1 MNRYD
6 IGEEYSTCPSNGKKF
21 QDDVLKPML
30 ESGLSYQID
39 MNFAAYSSAFLKA
52 AFHGLPEHLFSDG
65 TRNPHAI
72 ITLLCE
78 DASILDEVFEYLNE
92 KSIKDLTPDVLS
104 GVLTC
109 KTKSIKDLTPDVL
122 SGVLTCKTSTGEFEK
137 FDFTNLSFESHIE
150 LVVELGS
157 FLAWND
163 VVEYSTRNCKWI

>member
-109 KTKSIKDLTPDVL
+109 KT
-122 SGVLTCKTSTGEFEK
+122 STGEFEK

>member
-21 QDDVLKPML
+21 QDEVLKPIL
-30 ESGLSYQID
+30 ESWLLYQID
-39 MNFAAYSSAFLKA
+39 MNSAVYSSAFLKA

-78 DASILDEVFEYLNE
+78 DASILDEVFEYLNT
-92 KSIKDLTPDVLS
+92 KPIKTLTPAVLS
-104 GVLTC
+104 GILTC
-109 KTKSIKDLTPDVL
+109 KTR
-122 SGVLTCKTSTGEFEK
+122 TGEFAE
-137 FDFTNLSFESHIE
+137 FDFTNLSFESHIKR
-150 LVVELGS
+150 VVELSS